1 MPTVQTAQKKRIL
14 LADDQEG
21 LRRLVTVTLGPDEFE
36 ILHASDGEQA
46 LHVAR
51 TQRPHLILLD
61 VAMPKLDGF
70 QVLQQLKA
78 DQATASIPVIMLTAA
93 GSTQARNTARE
104 LGAVDY
110 LVKPFSPLTLLQ
122 RVHQLLQAP

>member
-1 MPTVQTAQKKRIL
+1 MPAVQKKRIL

-21 LRRLVTVTLGPDEFE
+21 LRRLVSVTLGPEEFE
-36 ILHASDGEQA
+36 ILHASDGEQT
-46 LHVAR
+46 LQIAR

-70 QVLQQLKA
+70 QVLRQLKGDA
-78 DQATASIPVIMLTAA
+78 ATAPIPVIMLTAT
-93 GSTQARNTARE
+93 GNTQARNVAKE

-110 LVKPFSPLTLLQ
+110 FVKPFSPLTLLQ

>member
-1 MPTVQTAQKKRIL
+1 MPTAQRKRIL

-21 LRRLVTVTLGPDEFE
+21 LRRLVSVTLGPDEFE
-36 ILHASDGEQA
+36 ILHASDGEEA
-46 LHVAR
+46 LRMAR

-70 QVLQQLKA
+70 QVLRQLKA
-78 DQATASIPVIMLTAA
+78 DAATASIPIIMLTATGNA
-93 GSTQARNTARE
+93 QARSMARD

-110 LVKPFSPLTLLQ
+110 FVKPFSPLTLLQ

>member
-1 MPTVQTAQKKRIL
+1 MAPAQKKRIL

-21 LRRLVTVTLGPDEFE
+21 LRRLVSVTLGPEEFE
-36 ILHASDGEQA
+36 ILHAADGEQA

-51 TQRPHLILLD
+51 TEQPHLILLD

-70 QVLQQLKA
+70 QVLRQLKG
-78 DQATASIPVIMLTAA
+78 DQATAAIPVIMLTATGNA
-93 GSTQARNTARE
+93 QARNVARE

-110 LVKPFSPLTLLQ
+110 FVKPFSPLMLLQ
-122 RVHQLLQAP
+122 RVHQLLQSP